1 MEGPCQQCMAIQATC
16 YRKTRGP
23 GCWGCSKRK
32 TKCSAA
38 APWEAGKSRGK
49 KGEGSE
55 GPPPPTTLTVDEE
68 VMGLLRRLVGV
79 LEKGAEA
86 LAATESRYQKMDER
100 EREYKRMDKQGW
112 VEKVDD
118 EEEDEEDDEE
128 EEDEEEDEE
137 EEEEKA
143 EGADGAGTEMGM
155 EIVEKGMEKG
165 MDEEMGEA
173 AEGMEVE
180 E

>member
-1 MEGPCQQCMAIQATC
+1 MEVPCQGCVAIQATC
-16 YRKTRGP
+16 YKKTRGP
-23 GCWGCSKRK
+23 SCWGCSKRK
-32 TKCSAA
+32 MKCSMA
-38 APWEAGKSRGK
+38 APREARKSGGK

-55 GPPPPTTLTVDEE
+55 GPPPPTTITVDKE

-79 LEKGAEA
+79 LERGAEA
-86 LAATESRYQKMDER
+86 LEATESCYQKMDEW

-112 VEKVDD
+112 AEKAD
-118 EEEDEEDDEE
+118 
-128 EEDEEEDEE
+128 E

-155 EIVEKGMEKG
+155 EIAEKG
-165 MDEEMGEA
+165 MDKGTDEEMA
-173 AEGMEVE
+173 DAVEGMQVE